1 MCDEA
6 ADDSLAALK
15 LIPDWFFTRSMI
27 KNVLLLCVQ
36 TIIWYIL
43 MKILMMLYLIIKKC

>member
-15 LIPDWFFTRSMI
+15 PIPDWFVSSEMI
-27 KNVLLLCVQ
+27 KRLF
-36 TIIWYIL
+36 TA
-43 MKILMMLYLIIKKC
+43 